1 MVEVAV
7 HPAGQIQ
14 AEHAARVMAAIAF
27 WLMAVLFV
35 ANVAV
40 LNGWLGDRTTPAPP
54 QANTVAESPAPT
66 PLPTPTPTEGPV
78 TVEYADSTVEFPA
91 PVARSTQ
98 ELDVAGAAATLTLHS
113 ATDEEATT
121 FNLGVIDYPPAV
133 DLTDPA
139 VNLLASVSGAAGTA
153 GGRIVE
159 QDVTV
164 FQGEPAVTFRIE
176 TPTVRLAGR
185 NVLVDRRLYAQN
197 VAYRGVNDPP
207 AAKAFFDSFSLT
219 GED

>member
-1 MVEVAV
+1 MQTA
-7 HPAGQIQ
+7 AQIQ
-14 AEHAARVMAAIAF
+14 AAHVVRLLAAVAF

-40 LNGWLGDRTTPAPP
+40 LFGWLASPVAAAPSVAGTPEPMAS
-54 QANTVAESPAPT
+54 ASED
-66 PLPTPTPTEGPV
+66 GPV
-78 TVEYADSTVEFPA
+78 TVEFGGASVVFPA
-91 PVARSTQ
+91 PVSRSTQ
-98 ELDVAGAAATLTLHS
+98 LLDVAGAEATLTLHS
-113 ATDEEATT
+113 TTDDEATT
-121 FNLGVIDYPPAV
+121 FNLGVIEYPDAV
-133 DLTDPA
+133 DLSDPA
-139 VNLLASVSGAAGTA
+139 VNLLASVSGAAGNA

-164 FQGEPAVTFRIE
+164 FEGAPAVTFRIE

-185 NVLVDRRLYAQN
+185 NVLVDRRMYAQN

-207 AAKAFFDSFSLT
+207 GANDFFDSFSLI